1 MQPNLQ
7 LIYPMFAMVLL
18 TFGVGFI
25 SYRERVKA
33 VKQGMTAKHFKTYSE
48 GTAPESMVKAD
59 RHFVN
64 LFEMPV
70 LFYVGCIVA
79 MIVPLVG
86 IGVLATT
93 WFFVATRAVHAYL
106 HIGPNKLL
114 PRMSIFMVSC
124 LTIIALWIQIVIA
137 I

>member
-18 TFGVGFI
+18 TFGVALV

-33 VKQGMTAKHFKTYSE
+33 VKQGMTARHFKTYSE
-48 GTAPESMVKAD
+48 GTAPEAMVKAD

-70 LFYVGCIVA
+70 LFYAGCIVA

-86 IGVLATT
+86 LPVLATA
-93 WFFVATRAVHAYL
+93 WFFVAARLAHAYL

-114 PRMSIFMVSC
+114 PRMSVFMVSC
-124 LTIIALWIQIVIA
+124 LAVLVLWIQIVIA